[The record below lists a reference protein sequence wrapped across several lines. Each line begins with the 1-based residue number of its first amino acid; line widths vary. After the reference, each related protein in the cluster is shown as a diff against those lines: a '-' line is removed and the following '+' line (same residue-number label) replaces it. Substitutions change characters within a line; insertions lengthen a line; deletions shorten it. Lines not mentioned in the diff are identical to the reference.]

1 TSNTHQ
7 VEIGFTNN
15 QLDVKASGI
24 SILIPAEVFKAQTN
38 KWYPIAVTCDGNTL
52 RVYVEGKEVG
62 SKTANTNSRIYV
74 KDLWFAGANE
84 LLREVR
90 LWKRALTQKEIQ
102 IQLWSTLKP
111 TNDLLLYY
119 PLNGKKYNK
128 TSNTITDDETKLWD
142 WSPTGT
148 SMELPS
154 GATFNN
160 GTGYGIVFPPR

>member
-1 TSNTHQ
+1 MLK
-7 VEIGFTNN
+7 E
-15 QLDVKASGI
+15 
-24 SILIPAEVFKAQTN
+24 
-38 KWYPIAVTCDGNTL
+38 
-52 RVYVEGKEVG
+52 KEVG

-102 IQLWSTLKP
+102 LQLWSTLKP

-142 WSPTGT
+142 WSPTDT